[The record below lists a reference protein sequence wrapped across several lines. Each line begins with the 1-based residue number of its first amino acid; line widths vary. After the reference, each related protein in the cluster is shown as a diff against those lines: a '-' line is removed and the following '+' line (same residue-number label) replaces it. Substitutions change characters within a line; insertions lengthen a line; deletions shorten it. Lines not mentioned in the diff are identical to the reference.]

1 MGIEATRRWLDLV
14 KRVTRREKTRKRRHV
29 ERTQR
34 QQEQRRLR
42 RGVDEVIRQA
52 TRQAYEQ
59 ALRDEVTALLGRVKS
74 ERRDL
79 DDPTV
84 VEACCN
90 RCGTRHRREFCRDG
104 TYKRSVLSL
113 DTWVELKVPR
123 ISCDCGGVVD
133 FEFVQLEPY
142 NRYWFDLEARGREL
156 AGLCVSLRDSV
167 EVLAWRNGQP
177 ISIATLNS
185 RVNMAAKLAE
195 AFHKGQ
201 LKRVPQV
208 VMLDGIWL
216 KVLIPTDEEY
226 VDKAKR
232 RRKRYKLRKFPL
244 LVAYGVD
251 PISGQRWV
259 LDWERGEDEDAAS
272 WQRLLERLLERR
284 LDAEHGL
291 VLFVHDGSAGLD
303 KAFELVYFGEG
314 VERQRCIFHKLRNVR
329 RDVVGDAGMTGK
341 GRQQR
346 RREVLE
352 DAAKVYE
359 GEDEAEIRQ
368 RLVSFREKWGEKES
382 GAVATLERDFDR
394 TLVYLRVRERAKQR
408 GEEWKL
414 ECLRTTSPLERVQRH
429 FRQKAR
435 QIVVGHSWEGI
446 EAAIQLVISHH
457 HLDDAGPTADWTAQL
472 EEALLAA

>member
-1 MGIEATRRWLDLV
+1 LM
-14 KRVTRREKTRKRRHV
+14 KRVTRREKIRKRRYV

-34 QQEQRRLR
+34 QQEQRRLQR
-42 RGVDEVIRQA
+42 EVEETIRQA
-52 TRQAYEQ
+52 VREAFEQ
-59 ALRDEVTALLGRVKS
+59 ALRDEVTALLGRAKS
-74 ERRDL
+74 ERRDPT
-79 DDPTV
+79 DPTV
-84 VEACCN
+84 VEARCN
-90 RCGTRHRREFCRDG
+90 KCGTQYRYRFSRDG
-104 TYKRSVLSL
+104 FYERSVLSL
-113 DTWVELKVPR
+113 EVWIRLKVPR
-123 ISCDCGGVVD
+123 LTCDCGGVVD
-133 FEFVQLEPY
+133 FEFVHLEPY
-142 NRYWFDLEARGREL
+142 NRFWFDLEERGREL

-185 RVNMAAKLAE
+185 RVNKAAKLAE

-201 LKRVPQV
+201 FQRVSAV

-226 VDKAKR
+226 VDKRGR

-272 WQRLLERLLERR
+272 WLKLLERLLERG

-291 VLFVHDGSAGLD
+291 AMFIHDGSAGLEQ
-303 KAFELVYFGEG
+303 AFELVYFGEG
-314 VERQRCIFHKLRNVR
+314 VERQRCIFHKLRNVG
-329 RDVVGDAGMTGK
+329 RDVVGDEGMTGK
-341 GRQQR
+341 ERQKR

-352 DAAKVYE
+352 DAAKVYK
-359 GEDEAEIRQ
+359 GEDEVEIRQ
-368 RLVSFREKWGEKES
+368 RLVSFRGKWGEKEPA
-382 GAVATLERDFDR
+382 AVATLERDFDR
-394 TLVYLRVRERAKQR
+394 TLVYLRVRERARKL
-408 GEEWKL
+408 GEDWKL
-414 ECLRTTSPLERVQRH
+414 ECLRTTSPLERAQRH

-435 QIVVGHSWEGI
+435 QIVVGHSWDGI
-446 EAAIQLVISHH
+446 EVAIRLVISHR
-457 HLDDAGPTADWTAQL
+457 HLVNGDQAGDWAAQF